1 MDYETFKTRVM
12 SRVDKN
18 PDGHWYWTG
27 PLTAKNAGSNSY
39 GYGYQREFIEDGLNL
54 GRHRPVH
61 VVVYEMYYGTITEGY
76 DVDHLCR
83 VRHCVNP
90 EHLEVVTHRENVLRG
105 EGLAA
110 INSAKTHCIRGHEFA
125 GDNLLESVGKN
136 GHIRRSCR
144 ACNKIRMKKHLEGLK
159 TRKEGDAK

>member
-1 MDYETFKTRVM
+1 MERLESKIER
-12 SRVDKN
+12 N

-27 PLTAKNAGSNSY
+27 HLTPKNAGSNSY
-39 GYGYQREFIEDGLNL
+39 GYGIQREFVSAGENL
-54 GRHRPVH
+54 GRKRPAH
-61 VVVYEMYYGTITEGY
+61 VIVYLAYGGSVPDGY
-76 DVDHLCR
+76 DLDHLCR
-83 VRHCVNP
+83 IRHCVNP
-90 EHLEVVTHRENVLRG
+90 EHLEAVTHRENVLRG
-105 EGLAA
+105 DGLAA